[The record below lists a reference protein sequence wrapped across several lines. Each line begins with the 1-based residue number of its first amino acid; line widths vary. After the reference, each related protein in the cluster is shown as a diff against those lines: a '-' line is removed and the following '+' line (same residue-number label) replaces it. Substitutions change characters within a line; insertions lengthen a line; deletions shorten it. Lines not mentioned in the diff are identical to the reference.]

1 MFGNFVDF
9 VTPNVSA
16 GPNSLGSSN
25 PTLTP
30 TWFGQL
36 RIRTALASH
45 LILQHVRTSPDWLR
59 IWLHAFRMK
68 SSAST
73 PLTRRNAERLLSAL
87 RIPCTTLHMAAT
99 LRSTPVRLLMLP
111 HSLAP
116 RNSSAI
122 ACASLRFNV
131 LPSAFLQNF
140 LTTMSPMLQV
150 VRTTPRMTTS
160 APSVASRLTVCP
172 HSFLPLHASTTLFQS
187 VAITCSPV
195 THVVPR

>member
-1 MFGNFVDF
+1 MIGNLVDL

-16 GPNSLGSSN
+16 SPNSLGSSN

-36 RIRTALASH
+36 LIRTALASH
-45 LILQHVRTSPDWLR
+45 HVLQHVRTSPDWLR

-87 RIPCTTLHMAAT
+87 RTPCTPLHMAAT
-99 LRSTPVRLLMLP
+99 LRSTLVRLPMLP
-111 HSLAP
+111 HSLAL

-122 ACASLRFNV
+122 TCASLRFNV
-131 LPSAFLQNF
+131 PPSALLQNF
-140 LTTMSPMLQV
+140 LTTMSPML
-150 VRTTPRMTTS
+150 
-160 APSVASRLTVCP
+160 
-172 HSFLPLHASTTLFQS
+172 
-187 VAITCSPV
+187 
-195 THVVPR
+195 